1 MSHKISS
8 NLSPPWQVLV
18 LVANQLDPK
27 TLAIASCVCKSWSIS
42 FSSDHLWQPIC
53 AAQYPSLSTLRAA
66 ANAAVSYR
74 KLYALGYMSE
84 KRRVQKPPKPHL
96 SLQDIMFAIDIHNTR
111 SCIVTSIQ
119 PGGELEVDKNGVF
132 RFDIDIK
139 SDKLVA
145 FEALDSLRITWNVV
159 MNGFESVFTMMDCK
173 GKGNFVLGLE
183 GWFSKELPLPGCCSS
198 GGASGLVADLRLGLT
213 VSGGRVV
220 VEKMSV
226 GVLSVVSWRYV
237 WVDDVLRY
245 LQHFL
250 LP

>member
-1 MSHKISS
+1 MSLKLCS
-8 NLSPPWQVLV
+8 NSSPPWQVLV
-18 LVANQLDPK
+18 LVANHLDPK
-27 TLAIASCVCKSWSIS
+27 TIAIASCVCKSWSIS
-42 FSSDHLWQPIC
+42 MSSDHLWQPIC
-53 AAQYPSLSTLRAA
+53 AAQYPSLSNLHAS
-66 ANAAVSYR
+66 ANAAVSYS

-84 KRRVQKPPKPHL
+84 KRRVQKPLKPHL
-96 SLQDIMFAIDIHNTR
+96 SLQDIFFAIDINDKR
-111 SCIVTSIQ
+111 SCIATIIK

-132 RFDIDIK
+132 RFDIDVE

-145 FEALDSLRITWNVV
+145 FDTTDNLRITWNVV
-159 MNGFESVFTMMDCK
+159 MKGFESVFTMMECK
-173 GKGNFVLGLE
+173 GKGNFVLGLQ
-183 GWFSKELPLPGCCSS
+183 GWFSKELPLPGCCLS
-198 GGASGLVADLRLGLT
+198 GGASGLVADLRLGLRI
-213 VSGGRVV
+213 SGGKVV